1 MYLPPGNRDEVC
13 QFGAGASHVG
23 RERSGVP
30 EAAEEKQVN
39 KVIEE
44 QYALTMLTKPADAEY
59 NSSVDDDINITDDQ
73 GCGGEADGRRGGL
86 GGGHFLWAQ
95 GLQGE

>member
-1 MYLPPGNRDEVC
+1 MFLPPGNRDEVSK
-13 QFGAGASHVG
+13 FGAGASYVG

-44 QYALTMLTKPADAEY
+44 QFT
-59 NSSVDDDINITDDQ
+59 
-73 GCGGEADGRRGGL
+73 
-86 GGGHFLWAQ
+86 
-95 GLQGE
+95 

>member
-13 QFGAGASHVG
+13 KFGAGASHVG

-44 QYALTMLTKPADAEY
+44 QYALTMLTKPADAE
-59 NSSVDDDINITDDQ
+59 
-73 GCGGEADGRRGGL
+73 
-86 GGGHFLWAQ
+86 
-95 GLQGE
+95 

>member
-1 MYLPPGNRDEVC
+1 
-13 QFGAGASHVG
+13 
-23 RERSGVP
+23 
-30 EAAEEKQVN
+30 
-39 KVIEE
+39 
-44 QYALTMLTKPADAEY
+44 MLMLSL
-59 NSSVDDDINITDDQ
+59 NSSVDDDTNMTYDQ